1 MNKSISFQWQI
12 DFLKYKFSKWDDL
25 NKHIKES
32 ESVVKFRTK
41 VKDFGNIDHRCLTN

>member
-25 NKHIKES
+25 NKHIKKS
-32 ESVVKFRTK
+32 EPVVDLELKLK
-41 VKDFGNIDHRCLTN
+41 ILEILTVAA